1 MPLSQPARVAG
12 VVPVRDADCE
22 ARVRFGRDEVAG
34 RWEAPARPVGLA
46 VDAVSVDLAFEAF
59 APEAFAPEAFGAAD
73 VEPEDFAGFAGD
85 ADPVASRFALDR
97 GTREPAGFAGLRGVR
112 EDSPFIVL
120 LMTARKTT
128 TGAATRPPPSRCRYA
143 ITP

>member
-46 VDAVSVDLAFEAF
+46 VDAVSAAFAFEAF
-59 APEAFAPEAFGAAD
+59 APAAFGPAD

-85 ADPVASRFALDR
+85 AGPVASRFALDR